1 MKSNINTI
9 SDAYEGCTDEPACD
23 KFFTCDSKGTFN
35 YCIGDADELYNQGCT
50 LYLGNCGT
58 YKWLVHGF
66 INQCIYYEKIHEHFM
81 LNKRN
86 QPCLKNKWILLKVFL
101 VYLYMAYLLQHVPI
115 N

>member
-23 KFFTCDSKGTFN
+23 KFLTCDSEGTFN

-86 QPCLKNKWILLKVFL
+86 QPCLKNKWILLKV
-101 VYLYMAYLLQHVPI
+101 HR
-115 N
+115 